1 MTMSDAYERDLVE
14 GDSTTYERIAASIV
28 GVGALAFA
36 FSLAALFELVSP
48 DATFVGLS
56 LSNLLGLGT
65 TVVGLG
71 VVGLGVASYTGYVE
85 TTPDRSAGLVAAVLV
100 GLLWFCVGGLV
111 ASQTFGLGWFLW
123 LPAGLL
129 LGGAAA
135 GVAVF
140 LREDLG
146 STLAAGA
153 FALLVGLVFLT
164 NVIGPEW
171 SWRPADF
178 SATFTPKIVVPFL
191 TLTAVLVASWAA
203 GKAYEG
209 FGARGR
215 QTGAYMLIALNALG
229 ILSVLVLLV
238 AFVVSKGIGPLF
250 EGFSVGASGLTWP
263 FVQNGVQLTNDVD
276 GVFPAIVG
284 TFWLVV
290 GSVVMAVP
298 LAVGAAVFLTEYAE
312 RGRFTQVVELATNG
326 LWSTPSIVFGLF
338 GYAFLVPRFGNTT
351 SLLSGMFVLAFM
363 LIPLV
368 LITSREAINS
378 VPDEY
383 RDASAA
389 LGVSQWETIKSVV
402 VPAAMPG
409 VITGV
414 ILGVGRIA
422 GETAPILLVM
432 SGSPFPSKRQAPD
445 VLDISFAF
453 TNNFPFVTGSF
464 LNQEALLNS
473 ASALPYQLY
482 AIITAG
488 VGQSEAFGWGTTL
501 VLLLVVLSFYA
512 VGIASRAYFRNKL
525 RS

>member
-1 MTMSDAYERDLVE
+1 MSDAYDRNLVE
-14 GDSTTYERIAASIV
+14 SESSTYQRLAASIV
-28 GVGALAFA
+28 GVGILAFA
-36 FSLAALFELVSP
+36 FALAALFDLTAI

-56 LSNLLGLGT
+56 LSNLLGVGT
-65 TVVGLG
+65 TLVGLG
-71 VVGLGVASYTGYVE
+71 VVGLGAVSYVGYVE
-85 TTPDRSAGLVAAVLV
+85 TTPDRSAGLVPAVLF
-100 GLLWFCVGGLV
+100 GLLWFCVAGLV
-111 ASQTFGLGWFLW
+111 VSQTFGFGALVW
-123 LPAGLL
+123 LPAALL
-129 LGGAAA
+129 VGAGAA
-135 GVAVF
+135 GVAIF
-140 LREDLG
+140 PREDIG
-146 STLAAGA
+146 STLPAGA

-164 NVIGPEW
+164 NVIGPDWAW
-171 SWRPADF
+171 SPTDF

-191 TLTAVLVASWAA
+191 TVLAVLVASWAA
-203 GKAYEG
+203 GKAYDD

-229 ILSVLVLLV
+229 ILSVLVILV

-250 EGFSVGASGLTWP
+250 EGFSVGASGIDWP
-263 FVQNGVQLTNDVD
+263 FVQNGNQLTNDVN

-290 GSVVMAVP
+290 GSVIMAVP

-312 RGRFTQVVELATNG
+312 EGRFTQVVELATNG

-338 GYAFLVPRFGNTT
+338 GYAFLVPRLGNST
-351 SLLSGMFVLAFM
+351 SLLSGIFVLGFM

-368 LITSREAINS
+368 LITSREAINA

-389 LGVSQWETIKSVV
+389 LGVSQWQTIKSVV

-432 SGSPFPSKRQAPD
+432 SGSPFPSKRQAPN
-445 VLDISFAF
+445 VLDISFSF
-453 TNNFPFVTGSF
+453 TSSFPFVDAS
-464 LNQEALLNS
+464 LISQEALLNS